1 VNEATV
7 FTFATYFNR
16 NCVSPHI
23 YIRLHNRE
31 LVSQRDGSSYSNISF
46 HARSKLVTL
55 QKSHIRT
62 TGKTSVARRMGVMF
76 NALGL
81 LPGDELKEAKASDLV
96 TGYTG
101 QAGKLTREILKES
114 RGGVLFIDEAYQL
127 DPARGG
133 HYMTEAVDE
142 LVGALT
148 EEEFKGKILV
158 ILAGYDTDMEN
169 MLKTNA
175 GLQSRFSERVHFHDF
190 DANATVELLQLELSK
205 LDIPLGVPDLNDVC
219 RLAQTLVDSANFGNG
234 RDVVTWAESVYKVV
248 ARKFAKKKAGRMTTT
263 SITSSFSDVEE
274 ALDDVLHSREA
285 RSGGQTCTTAR
296 KRGHDAMATQDSK
309 EPPLPTATSKMVI
322 NKQVDEDEDII
333 GVDESPGEEAPN
345 LFDGMDINLLRSLQN
360 FVDEQ
365 GLGSQEGARRLAQLD
380 PQSSDFAELVMRLER
395 ELEMSPAEAKAQLL
409 DWQSKQKDL
418 EEMVQEQL
426 TKSKTMG
433 ARPIWRCGVCGRA
446 DKPWIACYVAPFIV
460 RYEKIPVGE

>member
-1 VNEATV
+1 MGAM
-7 FTFATYFNR
+7 
-16 NCVSPHI
+16 
-23 YIRLHNRE
+23 
-31 LVSQRDGSSYSNISF
+31 F
-46 HARSKLVTL
+46 H
-55 QKSHIRT
+55 
-62 TGKTSVARRMGVMF
+62 
-76 NALGL
+76 ALGL

-101 QAGKLTREILKES
+101 QAGKKTREILKES

-158 ILAGYDTDMEN
+158 ILAGYDSDMEN
-169 MLKTNA
+169 MLKTNP

-205 LDIPLGVPDLNDVC
+205 RDIPLTLVPDLNDVC
-219 RLAQTLVDSANFGNG
+219 RLAQTLVDSDNFGNG
-234 RDVVTWAESVYKVV
+234 RDVVTWADRVYKVM
-248 ARKFAKKKAGRMTTT
+248 ARKFGKKNTGRMATT
-263 SITSSFSDVEE
+263 STTSSFSDVEE
-274 ALDDVLHSREA
+274 ALADVLRSRET
-285 RSGGQTCTTAR
+285 RSGSQTCTTAP
-296 KRGHDAMATQDSK
+296 KIGQDAIATQDSRK
-309 EPPLPTATSKMVI
+309 PRPPTANSNMVI
-322 NKQVDEDEDII
+322 NQQVNDDKEEHSNG
-333 GVDESPGEEAPN
+333 GVDESPSKEAPN
-345 LFDGMDINLLRSLQN
+345 LFDGMDSNLLRSLQN

-380 PQSSDFAELVMRLER
+380 PNSSDFAELVKRLER
-395 ELEMSPAEAKAQLL
+395 ELGMSPAEAKAQLL
-409 DWQSKQKDL
+409 DWQSKQEDL
-418 EEMVQEQL
+418 EEMVQEQK
-426 TKSKTMG
+426 TKSRAMG

-460 RYEKIPVGE
+460 RYEKIPVGEEE

>member
-1 VNEATV
+1 
-7 FTFATYFNR
+7 
-16 NCVSPHI
+16 
-23 YIRLHNRE
+23 
-31 LVSQRDGSSYSNISF
+31 
-46 HARSKLVTL
+46 
-55 QKSHIRT
+55 
-62 TGKTSVARRMGVMF
+62 MGAMF

-81 LPGDELKEAKASDLV
+81 LPGDELKEVKASDLV

-101 QAGKLTREILKES
+101 QAGKKTREILKES

-190 DANATVELLQLELSK
+190 DANATVELLQLKLSK

-219 RLAQTLVDSANFGNG
+219 RLAQTLVDSDNFGNG
-234 RDVVTWAESVYKVV
+234 RDVVTWTDRVYKVA
-248 ARKFAKKKAGRMTTT
+248 ARKFAKKKTGCMTTT
-263 SITSSFSDVEE
+263 STTSSFSDIEE
-274 ALDDVLHSREA
+274 ALADLLRSRKA
-285 RSGGQTCTTAR
+285 RSGGQTCTTVP
-296 KRGHDAMATQDSK
+296 KIGQDAMATQDSR
-309 EPPLPTATSKMVI
+309 EPPPPIANSKMVI
-322 NKQVDEDEDII
+322 HQQVNEDKKADDIKG
-333 GVDESPGEEAPN
+333 GVDESPSEEAPN
-345 LFDGMDINLLRSLQN
+345 LFDGMNSYLLRSLQN

-365 GLGSQEGARRLAQLD
+365 GLGSQEGARHLAQLD
-380 PQSSDFAELVMRLER
+380 PQSSDFAELVERLVR
-395 ELEMSPAEAKAQLL
+395 ELDMSPVEAKAQLFE
-409 DWQSKQKDL
+409 WQSKQKDL
-418 EEMVQEQL
+418 EEMVQEQ
-426 TKSKTMG
+426 KMRSKAMG

-460 RYEKIPVGE
+460 RYEKIPIGEEE